1 MSKNVKVVLASAI
14 LVLALA
20 ALTSSRH
27 VSIVPR
33 VLAEEV
39 EVCSAQSLEGR
50 YAFTGEGYF
59 TSSTTTLPA
68 LIGAFAPAADVGVF
82 VSDGQGT
89 ISGSDT
95 LSSGGQTTPRTF
107 TGTYK
112 VNSDCTGTTAL
123 QFSPGPSTAIDIAI
137 VLDDRGHEVRALQTN
152 PQGAVFT
159 VLARRVR

>member
-1 MSKNVKVVLASAI
+1 MGRNVKVVLASAI

-39 EVCSAQSLEGR
+39 EVCSAQTLEGR

-59 TSSTTTLPA
+59 TSSTTLPA

-123 QFSPGPSTAIDIAI
+123 QFSPGPSTAIDLAIA
-137 VLDDRGHEVRALQTN
+137 LDDRGHEVRALQTN

>member
-1 MSKNVKVVLASAI
+1 MGRNLKLVLASAI
-14 LVLALA
+14 LAMALA
-20 ALTSSRH
+20 ALASSHR

-39 EVCSAQSLEGR
+39 EACSDQTLEGR
-50 YAFTGEGYF
+50 YAFTGQGYF
-59 TSSTTTLPA
+59 TSSTTLPA
-68 LIGAFAPAADVGVF
+68 LIGEFEPAADVGIF
-82 VSDGQGT
+82 VSDGRGK

-107 TGTYK
+107 MGTYK
-112 VNSDCTGTTAL
+112 VNSDCTATAAL

-137 VLDDRGHEVRALQTN
+137 VLDDRGHEARALQTN

>member
-1 MSKNVKVVLASAI
+1 MGRNVKVVLASAI
-14 LVLALA
+14 LAMALA
-20 ALTSSRH
+20 ALASSHH

-33 VLAEEV
+33 VLAEEA
-39 EVCSAQSLEGR
+39 EGCSNQTLDGQ

-59 TSSTTTLPA
+59 TGSTTLPA
-68 LIGAFAPAADVGVF
+68 LTGAFAPGADVGVF
-82 VSDGQGT
+82 ASDGQGK

-107 TGTYK
+107 MGTYK

-123 QFSPGPSTAIDIAI
+123 QFSPGPSTAIELAI
-137 VLDDRGHEVRALQTN
+137 VLDDRGHEVRALQTS